1 MLDKNKVYVIVFK
14 EDETGHISGDD
25 PRVPPYLAAN
35 AFIEEFR
42 GKMCLSYLSVGDERE
57 HLLEGEII
65 EDLNNGI
72 VFHAKYA
79 GDTLTLTE
87 FTMDEFEKRNRPHMK
102 EYQPGSTAVLKTIDD
117 VYFWCRKHL
126 GLEEKEQ

>member
-1 MLDKNKVYVIVFK
+1 VLDKNKVYVIVFK

-65 EDLNNGI
+65 EDPNNGI
-72 VFHAKYA
+72 VFHAKYEQRA
-79 GDTLTLTE
+79 NN
-87 FTMDEFEKRNRPHMK
+87 KRIERGESPKKYHDATDCPPPVN
-102 EYQPGSTAVLKTIDD
+102 VID
-117 VYFWCRKHL
+117 WTKH
-126 GLEEKEQ
+126 